1 MAAEHEIEE
10 LQLQLE
16 SKVCGLGVDALA
28 ELAEHLQV
36 ETKDLGRLALSK
48 RIREKIEQDL
58 SEADDKKTLLVGL
71 IAFVNGKP
79 PPLEGVTTEDK
90 PAKVKVE
97 PVNSTE
103 KATQEAQGAET
114 KVNVDV
120 SKVLRREFKIHG
132 VVAGDNFK
140 DGLSFVSLARQ
151 IESGIKAGYKETE
164 IVEAVIRAVSP
175 SLKLRSYLEMIQDLS
190 LSRLRQ
196 IMKAHF
202 KQKSATEL
210 YQELSVLHQEA
221 SESPQ
226 DFLVRSLNL
235 KQQIIFVSNA
245 TDGSIKYE
253 PSLVQALFVHVLE
266 TGLQDE
272 AVRAKLRPLLEVAS
286 VTDEQ
291 LMEKVNRIMSAE
303 VEHQNK
309 MGVAGRKGVKV
320 NQVETASP
328 LSSQLSQPSSSQAP
342 QNESNKSQKKE
353 PKPNTLVAALEAVHS
368 NLASLK
374 EAFDRVSAPAERN
387 STRSYASGTQSQF
400 RRRQCNS
407 CRTEGVDNCD
417 HCFKCGSTDHFARG
431 CRRAPGNGQRL
442 RQRDRV

>member
-1 MAAEHEIEE
+1 M
-10 LQLQLE
+10 
-16 SKVCGLGVDALA
+16 
-28 ELAEHLQV
+28 
-36 ETKDLGRLALSK
+36 
-48 RIREKIEQDL
+48 
-58 SEADDKKTLLVGL
+58 
-71 IAFVNGKP
+71 
-79 PPLEGVTTEDK
+79 
-90 PAKVKVE
+90 
-97 PVNSTE
+97 
-103 KATQEAQGAET
+103 
-114 KVNVDV
+114 
-120 SKVLRREFKIHG
+120 
-132 VVAGDNFK
+132 
-140 DGLSFVSLARQ
+140 ARQ
-151 IESGIKAGYKETE
+151 IESGIKAGYKESE

-175 SLKLRSYLEMIQDLS
+175 SLKLRLYLEMIQDLS

-202 KQKSATEL
+202 KQTSATEL

-226 DFLVRSLNL
+226 DFLVRALDL

-253 PSLVQALFVHVLE
+253 PSLVQALFLHVIE

-291 LMEKVNRIMSAE
+291 LMEKVNRVMSAE
-303 VEHQNK
+303 AEHQNK
-309 MGVAGRKGVKV
+309 MGVAGRKGVRV

-328 LSSQLSQPSSSQAP
+328 PGNQTQTSSSQTP
-342 QNESNKSQKKE
+342 QSESSKPQKKE
-353 PKPNTLVAALEAVHS
+353 PKPNTLVTVLEAVQS

-374 EAFDRVSAPAERN
+374 EAFDRVSAPVERN
-387 STRSYASGTQSQF
+387 STRSYASGNQSQF
-400 RRRQCNS
+400 RRRQCDS
-407 CRTEGVDNCD
+407 CRTAGVDNCD

-431 CRRAPGNGQRL
+431 CRRVSGNGQRL

>member
-28 ELAEHLQV
+28 QLAEHLQV
-36 ETKDLGRLALSK
+36 ETKELGRLALSK
-48 RIREKIEQDL
+48 KIREHDL
-58 SEADDKKTLLVGL
+58 SEADDKKMLLVGL

-79 PPLEGVTTEDK
+79 PPLEGDTTEDK
-90 PAKVKVE
+90 TAKVKVE
-97 PVNSTE
+97 PLNSTE
-103 KATQEAQGAET
+103 KVTQEAKGAET

-120 SKVLRREFKIHG
+120 SKLLRREFKIHG
-132 VVAGDNFK
+132 IVAGDNFK
-140 DGLSFVSLARQ
+140 DELSFVSLARQ
-151 IESGIKAGYKETE
+151 IESEIKACYKETE

-175 SLKLRSYLEMIQDLS
+175 SLKLRLYLEMIEDPS

-202 KQKSATEL
+202 KRKSATEL
-210 YQELSVLHQEA
+210 YVLHQQA
-221 SESPQ
+221 GESPLH
-226 DFLVRSLNL
+226 FLGRALKL

-253 PSLVQALFVHVLE
+253 PSLVQALFLHVLE
-266 TGLQDE
+266 PGLQNE

-291 LMEKVNRIMSAE
+291 PMEKVNRITVAE

-309 MGVAGRKGVKV
+309 MGVAGRKGVRV

-328 LSSQLSQPSSSQAP
+328 PSNQLCQPSSSQTP
-342 QNESNKSQKKE
+342 QNESIKSQKRE
-353 PKPNTLVAALEAVHS
+353 PKPNTLVTAIEAVQS

-374 EAFDRVSAPAERN
+374 EAFDRVSAPVERN
-387 STRSYASGTQSQF
+387 STRPYASGNQSQF
-400 RRRQCNS
+400 QRRQCNS
-407 CRTEGVDNCD
+407 CRTAGVDNCD
-417 HCFKCGSTDHFARG
+417 RGFKCGSTDHFARG
-431 CRRAPGNGQRL
+431 CRQPSENGQRL

>member
-1 MAAEHEIEE
+1 M
-10 LQLQLE
+10 
-16 SKVCGLGVDALA
+16 
-28 ELAEHLQV
+28 
-36 ETKDLGRLALSK
+36 
-48 RIREKIEQDL
+48 
-58 SEADDKKTLLVGL
+58 LLVGL

-79 PPLEGVTTEDK
+79 PPLEGDTTEDK
-90 PAKVKVE
+90 KAKVKVE
-97 PVNSTE
+97 PLNSTE

-120 SKVLRREFKIHG
+120 SKVLRRKFKIHG
-132 VVAGDNFK
+132 IVAGDNFK

-151 IESGIKAGYKETE
+151 IESVIKACYKATE

-175 SLKLRSYLEMIQDLS
+175 SLKLRSYVEMIEDLS

-210 YQELSVLHQEA
+210 YQELFVLHQQA
-221 SESPQ
+221 GESPQ
-226 DFLVRSLNL
+226 DFLVRALNL

-245 TDGSIKYE
+245 TDSSIKYE
-253 PSLVQALFVHVLE
+253 PSLVQALFLHVLE
-266 TGLQDE
+266 TGLQNE

-291 LMEKVNRIMSAE
+291 RMEKVNRIMAAE

-309 MGVAGRKGVKV
+309 MGVAGRKGVRV

-328 LSSQLSQPSSSQAP
+328 PSNQLCQPSSSQTP
-342 QNESNKSQKKE
+342 QNESIKSQKRE
-353 PKPNTLVAALEAVHS
+353 SKPNTLVTALEAVQS

-374 EAFDRVSAPAERN
+374 EAFDRVSAPVERN
-387 STRSYASGTQSQF
+387 STRPYASGNQSQF
-400 RRRQCNS
+400 QRRQCYS
-407 CRTEGVDNCD
+407 CRTAGVDNCD
-417 HCFKCGSTDHFARG
+417 HCFWCGSTDPFARG
-431 CRRAPGNGQRL
+431 CRRPSGNGQRL

>member
-28 ELAEHLQV
+28 DLELAEHLQV

-48 RIREKIEQDL
+48 RIREKVEQDL

-196 IMKAHF
+196 LMKAHF

-226 DFLVRSLNL
+226 DFLVRALNL

-374 EAFDRVSAPAERN
+374 EAFDRVSASAERN
-387 STRSYASGTQSQF
+387 STRSYASGT
-400 RRRQCNS
+400 
-407 CRTEGVDNCD
+407 
-417 HCFKCGSTDHFARG
+417 
-431 CRRAPGNGQRL
+431 
-442 RQRDRV
+442 

>member
-1 MAAEHEIEE
+1 MEKKE
-10 LQLQLE
+10 
-16 SKVCGLGVDALA
+16 V
-28 ELAEHLQV
+28 
-36 ETKDLGRLALSK
+36 GRLALSK
-48 RIREKIEQDL
+48 KIREQIEHDL
-58 SEADDKKTLLVGL
+58 SETDDKKILLVGL

-79 PPLEGVTTEDK
+79 PPLEGDTTEDK
-90 PAKVKVE
+90 TAKVRVE
-97 PVNSTE
+97 PLNSTE

-132 VVAGDNFK
+132 IVSGDNFK

-151 IESGIKAGYKETE
+151 IESGIKACYKETE

-175 SLKLRSYLEMIQDLS
+175 SLKLRSYLEMIEDLS

-196 IMKAHF
+196 LMKAHF

-210 YQELSVLHQEA
+210 YQELPVLHQQA
-221 SESPQ
+221 GESPQ
-226 DFLVRSLNL
+226 DFLVRALNL

-253 PSLVQALFVHVLE
+253 PSLVQAL
-266 TGLQDE
+266 
-272 AVRAKLRPLLEVAS
+272 AVRAKSRPLLEVAS

-291 LMEKVNRIMSAE
+291 LMEKVNRITAAE
-303 VEHQNK
+303 VEHQHK
-309 MGVAGRKGVKV
+309 MGVAGRKGVRV

-328 LSSQLSQPSSSQAP
+328 PSDQLCQPSSSQTP
-342 QNESNKSQKKE
+342 QNESIKSQKRE
-353 PKPNTLVAALEAVHS
+353 PKPNTLVTALEAVQS

-374 EAFDRVSAPAERN
+374 EAFDRVSAPVERN
-387 STRSYASGTQSQF
+387 STRPYASGNQSQF
-400 RRRQCNS
+400 QRRQCNS
-407 CRTEGVDNCD
+407 CRTAGVDNCD

-431 CRRAPGNGQRL
+431 CRRPSGNGQRL